1 MGKSIALFIFCLWP
15 VAAAAGEIT
24 SAYTTFSLDKCQRI
38 STEAEE
44 SFGSFACPGFK
55 GYDLY
60 WAEGDLRTF
69 VAYGRNGF
77 EHCSAQQTFG
87 RFNITNTTV
96 EWRLENGK
104 PFAAIQRWS
113 VSDSDDNMKMK
124 SWLGVTRIED
134 GNSCRVALVEA
145 SLPNANV
152 KAREA
157 ADRLARSFNCQTG
170 VVEVISAVPMRAEI
184 LMSGTPC
191 GVE

>member
-1 MGKSIALFIFCLWP
+1 MRLPATFAIFCLGCGT
-15 VAAAAGEIT
+15 VSAADIT
-24 SAYTTFSLDKCQRI
+24 SAYTTYNIDKCKLASI
-38 STEAEE
+38 NETESSSEF
-44 SFGSFACPGFK
+44 SCGGFK
-55 GYDLY
+55 GHDIY

-69 VAYGRNGF
+69 VAYGKTGF

-87 RFNITNTTV
+87 AFNKANTTV

-104 PFAAIQRWS
+104 PFAAIQRWN
-113 VSDSDDNMKMK
+113 VSDETGTKTK

-134 GNSCRVALVEA
+134 GNSCRVALIEG
-145 SLPNANV
+145 SLPGANV

-157 ADRLARSFNCQTG
+157 ADRLARQFNCQTG
-170 VVEVISAVPMRAEI
+170 IVEVISAAPAKVDD